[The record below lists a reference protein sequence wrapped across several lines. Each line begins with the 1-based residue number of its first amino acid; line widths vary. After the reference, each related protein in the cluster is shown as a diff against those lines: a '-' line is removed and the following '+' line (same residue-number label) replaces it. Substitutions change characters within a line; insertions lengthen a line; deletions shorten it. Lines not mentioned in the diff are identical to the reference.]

1 MLKSEWLCKVHDH
14 LVRLLM
20 IYLTNAKAITIL
32 HKSKTSKLLFA
43 ATRNSPESGQDEEQA
58 SAPPAE
64 IASGEDGS
72 ADSATR
78 SISGP
83 DDSLS
88 GQETAVAGIKSGPI
102 FVEESVKTK
111 VG

>member
-72 ADSATR
+72 
-78 SISGP
+78 ISGP
-83 DDSLS
+83 GDSLS
-88 GQETAVAGIKSGPI
+88 GQETAVAGIKSGLI

>member
-1 MLKSEWLCKVHDH
+1 ML
-14 LVRLLM
+14 
-20 IYLTNAKAITIL
+20 L
-32 HKSKTSKLLFA
+32 HKSKTSKLLFS
-43 ATRNSPESGQDEEQA
+43 ATRDSPESGQDEEQA

-72 ADSATR
+72 ADSANK

-83 DDSLS
+83 EDSLS
-88 GQETAVAGIKSGPI
+88 GQETAVAVIKSGLI